1 MTTDNGTT
9 GKPAARSTTADD
21 GTPPAPAPGT
31 LAAATATASAGGGP
45 AATGPRALAWRRR
58 RDSAVRFWRQYRT
71 HRAGVLG
78 LAALLLFAL
87 LALAAPLLVGSDVD
101 NVTDAPGSPM
111 ESPSREFPFGTDQ
124 FGRNLLG
131 LVIWGARVSLLVGLL
146 AAVLSV
152 AIGTLIGVTA
162 GHFRGWYATVMM
174 RVTDWFLVM
183 PTLVLAIAL
192 ATVMSRSLVTVVVA
206 IGVTTWPTTARLV
219 RAQTL
224 AVETRPYIERA
235 RALGGGHWHVMSRHV
250 LPNVMPLVL
259 AQTTLII
266 SAAILAEA
274 TLAFLGLG
282 DPTVVSWGGLLQDA
296 REAGAVSAG
305 RWWYLVPPGIAIAVV
320 ALAFTLCGRAVES
333 VLNPRLGVSR

>member
-1 MTTDNGTT
+1 M
-9 GKPAARSTTADD
+9 TAD
-21 GTPPAPAPGT
+21 T
-31 LAAATATASAGGGP
+31 TATAGP
-45 AATGPRALAWRRR
+45 GRAPDPDPDPGPGPRALARQRRR
-58 RDSAVRFWRQYRT
+58 ASVVRFWRQYRT
-71 HRAGVLG
+71 HRAGLVG
-78 LAALLLFAL
+78 LAALVLCAL
-87 LALAAPLLVGSDVD
+87 VALTAPLTVGADVRS
-101 NVTDAPGSPM
+101 VTDAPGRPL
-111 ESPSREFPFGTDQ
+111 ESPSAHFPLGTDQ

-131 LVIWGARVSLLVGLL
+131 LLIWGSRVSLLVGLL

-152 AIGTLIGVTA
+152 AIGAVIGITA
-162 GHFRGWYATVMM
+162 GHFRGWYATVIM

-192 ATVMSRSLVTVVVA
+192 ATVMSRSLGTIILA

-224 AVETRPYIERA
+224 AVESRPYIERA
-235 RALGGGHWHVMSRHV
+235 KALGGGHWHVMSRHV

-266 SAAILAEA
+266 SSAILAEA

-282 DPTVVSWGGLLQDA
+282 DPTLVSWGGLLQDA
-296 REAGAVSAG
+296 REAGAVSSG
-305 RWWYLVPPGIAIAVV
+305 DWWYLVPPGIAIAVV
-320 ALAFTLCGRAVES
+320 ALAFTLCGRAVEA

>member
-1 MTTDNGTT
+1 MTTTDPDEPMA
-9 GKPAARSTTADD
+9 K
-21 GTPPAPAPGT
+21 
-31 LAAATATASAGGGP
+31 AGR
-45 AATGPRALAWRRR
+45 RALARQRRR
-58 RDSAVRFWRQYRT
+58 ASAVRFWTRYRT
-71 HRAGVLG
+71 HRSGLLG
-78 LAALLLFAL
+78 LAALALFTLVAL
-87 LALAAPLLVGSDVD
+87 TAPLTVGSDVQS
-101 NVTDAPGSPM
+101 VTNAPGQPM
-111 ESPSREFPFGTDQ
+111 ESPSAEFPLGTDQ
-124 FGRNLLG
+124 FGRSLLG
-131 LVIWGARVSLLVGLL
+131 LVVWGSRVSLLVGLL

-152 AIGTLIGVTA
+152 AIGALIGITA
-162 GHFRGWYATVMM
+162 GHFRGWFATVAM
-174 RVTDWFLVM
+174 RITDWFLVM
-183 PTLVLAIAL
+183 PTLVLAIVL
-192 ATVMSRSLVTVVVA
+192 ATVLSRSLGTIVLA

-224 AVETRPYIERA
+224 AVEARPYIERA

-266 SAAILAEA
+266 SSAILAEA

-305 RWWYLVPPGIAIAVV
+305 KWWYLVPPGVAIAVV

-333 VLNPRLGVSR
+333 VLNPRLGVAR

>member
-1 MTTDNGTT
+1 MTAEA
-9 GKPAARSTTADD
+9 PPRAAR
-21 GTPPAPAPGT
+21 P
-31 LAAATATASAGGGP
+31 
-45 AATGPRALAWRRR
+45 GPRALARQRRR
-58 RDSAVRFWRQYRT
+58 RSAARFWKQYRS
-71 HRAGVLG
+71 HRAGVCG
-78 LAALLLFAL
+78 LAALGLFVLIAVT
-87 LALAAPLLVGSDVD
+87 APLTVGSDVQS
-101 NVTDAPGSPM
+101 VTNAPGDPL
-111 ESPSREFPFGTDQ
+111 ESPSAEFPLGTDQ
-124 FGRNLLG
+124 FGRDLLG
-131 LVIWGARVSLLVGLL
+131 LLVWGARVSLLVGLL

-152 AIGTLIGVTA
+152 AIGALIGITA
-162 GHFRGWYATVMM
+162 GHFRGWYATVLM
-174 RVTDWFLVM
+174 RITDWFLVM

-192 ATVMSRSLVTVVVA
+192 ATVMTRSLGTIILA

-224 AVETRPYIERA
+224 AVESRPYIERA
-235 RALGGGHWHVMSRHV
+235 KALGGGHWHIMSRHV

-266 SAAILAEA
+266 SSAILAEA

-305 RWWYLVPPGIAIAVV
+305 KWWYLVPPGVAIAMV

-333 VLNPRLGVSR
+333 VLNPKLGVSR

>member
-1 MTTDNGTT
+1 MTTESAPT
-9 GKPAARSTTADD
+9 
-21 GTPPAPAPGT
+21 TPPTPPT
-31 LAAATATASAGGGP
+31 PPPPPTPLKSA
-45 AATGPRALAWRRR
+45 RALARARRR
-58 RDSAVRFWRQYRT
+58 HSAARFWREYRT
-71 HRAGVLG
+71 HRAGLFG
-78 LAALLLFAL
+78 LAALVLITLIAVF
-87 LALAAPLLVGSDVD
+87 APLLVGSDAQS
-101 NVTDAPGSPM
+101 VTDAPGKPM
-111 ESPSREFPFGTDQ
+111 ESPSGEFPLGTDQ
-124 FGRNLLG
+124 FGRDLLG
-131 LVIWGARVSLLVGLL
+131 LLVYGARMSLTVGLL

-152 AIGTLIGVTA
+152 TIGTLVGITA
-162 GHFRGWYATVMM
+162 GHFKGWYSTVIM

-192 ATVMSRSLVTVVVA
+192 AAVMSGSIWTIILA

-224 AVETRPYIERA
+224 AVESRPYIERA
-235 RALGGGHWHVMSRHV
+235 QALGGGHGHIMTRHV

-259 AQTTLII
+259 AQTTLVI
-266 SAAILAEA
+266 SNAILTEA

-282 DPTVVSWGGLLQDA
+282 DPTGVSWGGLLQDA

-305 RWWYLVPPGIAIAVV
+305 DWWYLAPPGLAIAVV

>member
-1 MTTDNGTT
+1 MTTENTGVRKTAGDDTAAA
-9 GKPAARSTTADD
+9 GKPPSVR
-21 GTPPAPAPGT
+21 
-31 LAAATATASAGGGP
+31 
-45 AATGPRALAWRRR
+45 PRALAWQRRR
-58 RDSAVRFWRQYRT
+58 ASAARFWRTYRT
-71 HRAGVLG
+71 HRAGVFG
-78 LAALLLFAL
+78 LAVLTLFAL
-87 LALAAPLLVGSDVD
+87 PALAAPLLTGSDAAD
-101 NVTDAPGSPM
+101 VTDAPGAPL
-111 ESPSREFPFGTDQ
+111 ESPSAEFPFGTDR
-124 FGRNLLG
+124 FGRNLLA
-131 LVIWGARVSLLVGLL
+131 LVIRGARVSLLVGLL

-174 RVTDWFLVM
+174 RITDWFLVM

-192 ATVMSRSLVTVVVA
+192 ATVMSRSLLTVVVA

-235 RALGGGHWHVMSRHV
+235 RALGGGHWHVMTRHV

-266 SAAILAEA
+266 SSAILAEA

-305 RWWYLVPPGIAIAVV
+305 HWGYLVPPGIAIAVV
-320 ALAFTLCGRAVES
+320 ALAFTLCGRTVES

>member
-1 MTTDNGTT
+1 MTTE
-9 GKPAARSTTADD
+9 KVPAAR
-21 GTPPAPAPGT
+21 
-31 LAAATATASAGGGP
+31 
-45 AATGPRALAWRRR
+45 PRAMAWQRRR
-58 RDSAVRFWRQYRT
+58 ASVARFWRRYRT
-71 HRAGVLG
+71 HRAGLFG
-78 LAALLLFAL
+78 LTTLALFAL

-101 NVTDAPGSPM
+101 DVTDAPGSPL
-111 ESPSREFPFGTDQ
+111 ESPSSELPFGADR

-152 AIGTLIGVTA
+152 MIGMVIGVTA
-162 GHFRGWYATVMM
+162 GHFRGWYATVVM
-174 RVTDWFLVM
+174 RITDWFLVM

-192 ATVMSRSLVTVVVA
+192 ATVMSRSLLTIVVA

-235 RALGGGHWHVMSRHV
+235 RALGGGHWHIMSRHV

-266 SAAILAEA
+266 SSAILAEA

-296 REAGAVSAG
+296 REAGAISAG
-305 RWWYLVPPGIAIAVV
+305 HWWYLVPPGIAIAVV

>member
-1 MTTDNGTT
+1 MTTTESDGPMTT
-9 GKPAARSTTADD
+9 ESTAAEQAVTAD
-21 GTPPAPAPGT
+21 AKSSRT
-31 LAAATATASAGGGP
+31 LA
-45 AATGPRALAWRRR
+45 RQRRR
-58 RDSAVRFWRQYRT
+58 NSAVRFWRQYRT

-78 LAALLLFAL
+78 LAALTLFAL
-87 LALAAPLLVGSDVD
+87 IALTAPLTVGSHVQS
-101 NVTDAPGSPM
+101 VTDAPGRPM
-111 ESPSREFPFGTDQ
+111 ESPSARFPLGTDQ

-131 LVIWGARVSLLVGLL
+131 LVVWGARVSLLVGLL

-152 AIGTLIGVTA
+152 AIGALIGITA
-162 GHFRGWYATVMM
+162 GHFRGWYATVLM
-174 RVTDWFLVM
+174 RITDWFLVM

-192 ATVMSRSLVTVVVA
+192 ATVMTRSLGTIILA

-224 AVETRPYIERA
+224 AVESRPYIERA
-235 RALGGGHWHVMSRHV
+235 KALGGGHWHIMSRHV

-266 SAAILAEA
+266 SSAILAEA

-282 DPTVVSWGGLLQDA
+282 DPTIVSWGGLLQDA

-305 RWWYLVPPGIAIAVV
+305 KWWYLVPPGIAIAVV

-333 VLNPRLGVSR
+333 VLNPKLGVTR